1 MKEKEKLESLC
12 DMANGSF
19 QELGTFSAICHLG
32 ENTIAVDTL
41 KNKISIKMDLT
52 PFNLGL
58 ENDVF
63 IDMYGN
69 IDTLETSNRGLSRIL
84 NKPR

>member
-1 MKEKEKLESLC
+1 MKEKEKLESMC
-12 DMANGSF
+12 DMANGNF
-19 QELGTFSAICHLG
+19 QELGTFSAVCHLG
-32 ENTIAVDTL
+32 EDTIAVDTL

-63 IDMYGN
+63 IDMHGTV
-69 IDTLETSNRGLSRIL
+69 DRLETSNRGLSRIM
-84 NKPR
+84 NRER